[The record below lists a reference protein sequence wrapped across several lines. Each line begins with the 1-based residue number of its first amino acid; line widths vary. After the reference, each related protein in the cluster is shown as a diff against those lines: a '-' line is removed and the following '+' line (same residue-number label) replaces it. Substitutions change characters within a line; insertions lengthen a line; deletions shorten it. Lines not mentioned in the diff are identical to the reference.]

1 MVEDKGTKWQTSVC
15 QILDNYQNQIQADQ
29 EYIAYDI
36 IDRSTRNP
44 KTPWNHS
51 EPKLRRIASLYSQ
64 AECFLEES

>member
-1 MVEDKGTKWQTSVC
+1 MVEMVEDKGTQWQTSVC

-36 IDRSTRNP
+36 LDSSTQNP
-44 KTPWNHS
+44 NS
-51 EPKLRRIASLYSQ
+51 VESLYSQ